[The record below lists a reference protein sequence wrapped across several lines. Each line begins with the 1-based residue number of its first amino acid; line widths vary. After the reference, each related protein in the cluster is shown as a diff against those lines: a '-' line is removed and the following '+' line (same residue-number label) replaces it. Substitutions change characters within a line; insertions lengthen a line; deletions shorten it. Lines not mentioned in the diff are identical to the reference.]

1 MPSSTILLV
10 ADELG
15 LISSVKRVLAREGYE
30 CILAT
35 NAADAIIAFGHSLPG
50 LVLLQP
56 GVESDRGQIVLEEL
70 RAHPD
75 SALLRV
81 VLLGES
87 IVGFASQVEPLP
99 IEPKH
104 LMQTITE
111 ILRQE
116 RDAQWTLSETKEV
129 APAPAPKAE
138 APEEW
143 RSTGFHR
150 PSLDDAEFLKKWSR
164 ETNAEAPMVSTPSI
178 MALEAKLFGDLTGL
192 EAEVAQEI
200 EAAALVRIDSSL
212 ALEAP
217 VQNHSFPVQ
226 TSEAKLNQI
235 TVQNHSF
242 PVQTSEAK
250 LNQITVQNHSFPV
263 QTSEAKLNQVTVQNH
278 SFPVQTS
285 EAKLNQITVQNHS
298 FPVQTSEAKLNQIT
312 VQNPALPVQTS
323 EAKLNQIT
331 VLSRAEG
338 MLEEATLALKE
349 TLEREAERARVLER
363 GTATVERQLAESQAC
378 SELLIG
384 DVSSLRQELKEVEAR
399 AREEKTAAAVLREK
413 VQILELAVDHH
424 RSVAERLQQQLQVA
438 QAERAAAADAFDEAK
453 TRLEASLAQNSSS
466 EDATASGHQQQLA
479 SLAAQHAEA
488 LEAAALT
495 QALERETWLAEAQE
509 RDQLQ
514 RNESAQSSEKY
525 VQEIAKLMSQL
536 DETGKALRETE
547 EAHAIRL
554 NAVRAEK
561 DELAL
566 NLERAEAN
574 HRDNQSLSDLEFKAK
589 WSVLQKEHAEALAA
603 LRADLILEHQ
613 AAQESLA
620 ASHSETVVD
629 LNGRL
634 AALQMTTGQL
644 AEKIAQLDTELQA
657 AVLARET
664 ARVAFEQQIDSA
676 QTTQATQHELA
687 QSENDAALQ
696 VRLAELES
704 LRSERDHLNQEFTA
718 ATAQVA
724 ELSQSIA
731 ATRRAL
737 ELSERAQQVSESAL
751 AELEQQ
757 HRQERLEVRT
767 LTAKIENV
775 SDEAAAA
782 HEKTRILEQALEER
796 VRQATVSL
804 MLPGERLL
812 GVARTAAVDQ
822 EGLTKLFSQLVT
834 AQCQV
839 RVDLGVPGGERQVY
853 LKQGAVVGVSTSFET
868 EGLIERARRDG
879 LIDSRQ
885 ERELRQLK
893 TASAREQLEALQG
906 RGWVRETEI
915 ISLLQRYTE
924 GVVIEAFGEPLTN
937 YRLLDTAPESVPEP
951 QLLVAAVPRPT
962 LPMLAESLRRSLS
975 PDVLL
980 DKLGGIEAR
989 CAATDSELDLRGLG
1003 FSEKERRM
1011 LARVDGE
1018 TTVEGLSLGA
1028 GLKPE
1033 TAFRAL
1039 LVAHWMG
1046 VVAMLPALEKPVL
1059 VSPEIDVKRLESKYE
1074 EVQEA
1079 DYFTILGLSR
1089 SAGTEE
1095 VARAFR
1101 RLAEEFSPLRYAHHP
1116 DAGLQQRA
1124 RVVQKSLEE
1133 AAHALE
1139 DEQRRTQYARHLM
1152 S

>member
-1 MPSSTILLV
+1 MSKSTILLV

-50 LVLLQP
+50 LILLQP

-129 APAPAPKAE
+129 ARAPVPQAE
-138 APEEW
+138 APDEW
-143 RSTGFHR
+143 RSAGFHR
-150 PSLDDAEFLKKWSR
+150 PALDDADFSKKWRR
-164 ETNAEAPMVSTPSI
+164 ETSAEAPMVSTPSI
-178 MALEAKLFGDLTGL
+178 VALEAKLFGDLTGL

-200 EAAALVRIDSSL
+200 EAAVLVQIDSSL
-212 ALEAP
+212 AAEAP
-217 VQNHSFPVQ
+217 AQHRSSPVQ
-226 TSEAKLNQI
+226 TSEAKPNQG
-235 TVQNHSF
+235 
-242 PVQTSEAK
+242 
-250 LNQITVQNHSFPV
+250 
-263 QTSEAKLNQVTVQNH
+263 
-278 SFPVQTS
+278 
-285 EAKLNQITVQNHS
+285 
-298 FPVQTSEAKLNQIT
+298 
-312 VQNPALPVQTS
+312 
-323 EAKLNQIT
+323 T

-338 MLEEATLALKE
+338 MLEEAALALKA
-349 TLEREAERARVLER
+349 TLERENEQARALEHEK
-363 GTATVERQLAESQAC
+363 ATVERQLAESQAR

-384 DVSSLRQELKEVEAR
+384 DVSSLQQELKAFEAR
-399 AREEKTAAAVLREK
+399 AREGEAASAALGER
-413 VQILELAVDHH
+413 VQILESEVDHH
-424 RSVAERLQQQLQVA
+424 RSVAEQLQQQLQVA
-438 QAERAAAADAFDEAK
+438 LAERAAAAEAFDETK
-453 TRLEASLAQNSSS
+453 IRLEASLAQNSSN
-466 EDATASGHQQQLA
+466 ETASSHQQQLA
-479 SLAAQHAEA
+479 SLAAQQTEA
-488 LEAAALT
+488 LE
-495 QALERETWLAEAQE
+495 
-509 RDQLQ
+509 
-514 RNESAQSSEKY
+514 
-525 VQEIAKLMSQL
+525 KLMSQL
-536 DETGKALRETE
+536 EDTQSSLRETE
-547 EAHAIRL
+547 EAHAVRL
-554 NAVRAEK
+554 SALSAEK
-561 DELAL
+561 SELEL
-566 NLERAEAN
+566 SLERAEAN

-603 LRADLILEHQ
+603 LRADLFLEHQ
-613 AAQESLA
+613 AAQETMA

-644 AEKIAQLDTELQA
+644 AEKIAQLDAELQA
-657 AVLARET
+657 AVLARES
-664 ARVAFEQQIDSA
+664 ARVAFKQQIDSA
-676 QTTQATQHELA
+676 QTTQAAQHELA

-704 LRSERDHLNQEFTA
+704 LRTERDHLNQEFTA

-737 ELSERAQQVSESAL
+737 ELSERAQQVSESAF
-751 AELEQQ
+751 AELE
-757 HRQERLEVRT
+757 RQERLEVRT
-767 LTAKIENV
+767 LTAQIENV

-782 HEKTRILEQALEER
+782 HEKTRLLEQALEER
-796 VRQATVSL
+796 IRQATVSL

-893 TASAREQLEALQG
+893 AASAREQLEALQG
-906 RGWVRETEI
+906 RGWVRETEV
-915 ISLLQRYTE
+915 ISLVQRYTE
-924 GVVIEAFGEPLTN
+924 AVVIEAFGEPLTN
-937 YRLLDTAPESVPEP
+937 YRLLDTAPESVPAS

-1046 VVAMLPALEKPVL
+1046 VVAMLPAFEKPTL

-1089 SAGTEE
+1089 GAGTEE

-1152 S
+1152 